1 MRGGRLLA
9 IAGLGVL
16 LGFTLSRVGFTDF
29 DTVHAMFTMEDFR
42 LYFVF
47 AGGLALTAIGFRL
60 AGAGRVLTDRHIHRG
75 TIVGSLLFGA
85 GWAITGA
92 CPGVI
97 FAQLGEG
104 QLPALASFA
113 GIVLGSLLYRWLRP
127 RYFRWGQ
134 DGCG

>member
-1 MRGGRLLA
+1 MRPARLIG
-9 IAGLGVL
+9 IAAFGIL

-29 DTVHAMFTMEDFR
+29 DTVHAMFTVQDLR

-47 AGGLALTAIGFRL
+47 AGGLGLTAIGFKL
-60 AGAGRVLTDRHIHRG
+60 VGASRVLNDRFIHRG
-75 TIVGSLLFGA
+75 TIIGSLFFGA

-104 QLPALASFA
+104 QLPALASLG
-113 GIVLGSLLYRWLRP
+113 GIVLGSLVYRWLQP
-127 RYFRWGQ
+127 RYFRWDQ